1 MTRLLCLLRG
11 PRGFPPE
18 NRFTILAEQI
28 VGYGEIVVVG
38 SGTGQVTFIHWFLKD
53 HPPPRK
59 AKHHFRSSPL

>member
-11 PRGFPPE
+11 LRGFPPE

-38 SGTGQVTFIHWFLKD
+38 SGTGQVTFIHCF